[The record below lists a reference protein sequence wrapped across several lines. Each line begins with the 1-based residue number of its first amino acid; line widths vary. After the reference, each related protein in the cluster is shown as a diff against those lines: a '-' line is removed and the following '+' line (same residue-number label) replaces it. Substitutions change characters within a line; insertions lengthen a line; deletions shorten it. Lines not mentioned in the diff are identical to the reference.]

1 MENTLKL
8 SSPKLK
14 IFILLLTILSHG
26 LSCGALIDQGR
37 PLRALRRAKMHAR
50 GGSGD
55 QKWDTNMSWEVRA
68 SDVGKME
75 DDLIEKGLP
84 GQPLGVNFKQYGG
97 YINVDESNGRSLF
110 YYFAEA
116 QDNPSSKPLVLW
128 LNGGK
133 IIDSISCSSL
143 DL

>member
-8 SSPKLK
+8 SSPKFK

-26 LSCGALIDQGR
+26 LSCGARIDQAR
-37 PLRALRRAKMHAR
+37 PLRTLRRAKMHAR
-50 GGSGD
+50 GDSGD
-55 QKWDTNMSWEVRA
+55 QKWDTNMSWKVRA

-75 DDLIEKGLP
+75 DDLIEEGLP

-110 YYFAEA
+110 YYFSEA

-133 IIDSISCSSL
+133 GQKILSL
-143 DL
+143 VHH